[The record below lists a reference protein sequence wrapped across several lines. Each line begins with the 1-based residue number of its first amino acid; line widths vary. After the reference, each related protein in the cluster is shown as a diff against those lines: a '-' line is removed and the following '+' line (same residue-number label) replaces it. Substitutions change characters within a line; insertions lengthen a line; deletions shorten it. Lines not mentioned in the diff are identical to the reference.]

1 MDTKLLIA
9 IAQWT
14 SIIAGA
20 IAAALWFW
28 SAKVRL
34 PDAIRH
40 IDDGFVGEEEKPKD
54 DLDRLTSGL
63 ARQGRLNGRAAMAA
77 SLSVG
82 LQAFSTYLGL

>member
-1 MDTKLLIA
+1 MDTKLIIA

-20 IAAALWFW
+20 IAAFLWFW
-28 SAKVRL
+28 SANVRL

-40 IDDGFVGEEEKPKD
+40 VDAGHFGETEKPED

-63 ARQGRLNGRAAMAA
+63 ARQGRLSGCAALAA
-77 SLSVG
+77 GISVG
-82 LQAFSTYLGL
+82 LQALATFMSL